1 MLVTHSSQLRDIDP
15 FLTPSWRHQYASSLA
30 DASPPQRSPAA
41 AGPEIRDYRAFL
53 LSRKN
58 NVKVAQWLTRNP
70 YLCYAVQLYE
80 RREEDYEIPFML
92 ECRILSGESYDKIA
106 KKLKTS
112 PEVVTWYSSL
122 FFDVQPYLDSSDW
135 IFHQVLLPAA
145 DKSQAARLM
154 RQASANIAATEA
166 GARSSLVPDIISP
179 FYDPSIKFFSYL
191 GGPKVCDLMLTG
203 ITGTRKPTGI
213 NQLGKFMEKQYRLT
227 LQSRSLQVARSLPLN
242 RYTALDFMKIAALVQ
257 DISKAGPNAVA
268 PKATSQL
275 QSMIGDMVSLASLAV
290 GDTGIPMDSRNI
302 VDRTDRSRVELDSTE
317 LVNASTISIDVLNE
331 IEQFDSVFA
340 RRSVEANKNDE

>member
-1 MLVTHSSQLRDIDP
+1 MLSNYSPQMRDIDP
-15 FLTPSWRHQYASSLA
+15 FLTPNWRHQYANSLV
-30 DASPPQRSPAA
+30 DASPPQRSPVS
-41 AGPEIRDYRAFL
+41 AGPEIREYRAFL

-58 NVKVAQWLTRNP
+58 NTKVAQWLTRNP

-80 RREEDYEIPFML
+80 CREENYEIPFML
-92 ECRILSGESYDKIA
+92 ECRILSGEPYEEIA

-112 PEVVTWYSSL
+112 TEVVTWYSSL
-122 FFDVQPYLDSSDW
+122 FFDVQPYLGSSDW

-166 GARSSLVPDIISP
+166 GSRAALVPDIISP

-203 ITGTRKPTGI
+203 ITGSAKPANM
-213 NQLGKFMEKQYRLT
+213 NQVVKFVEKQYRMT
-227 LQSRSLQVARSLPLN
+227 LQSRSLQIARSLPLN
-242 RYTALDFMKIAALVQ
+242 RYTAVDFMKIAAMVQ
-257 DISKAGPNAVA
+257 DISKPGPTTTAS
-268 PKATSQL
+268 KATTQL
-275 QSMIGDMVSLASLAV
+275 QSVIGEMVSLASLAV
-290 GDTGIPMDSRNI
+290 GDTGIPVESPNI

-317 LVNASTISIDVLNE
+317 LVNANTISMDVLNE

-340 RRSVEANKNDE
+340 RRSIEANKNNE